1 MYQERT
7 YLKSCLL
14 ITTENLLISSAG
26 NQLMNNEG
34 VVRMHRGLT
43 DGEPV
48 WAINHDVI
56 RDSTM
61 TSVVV
66 RDICQTL
73 KVQVCNRYHYISVKQ
88 T

>member
-1 MYQERT
+1 
-7 YLKSCLL
+7 
-14 ITTENLLISSAG
+14 
-26 NQLMNNEG
+26 MNNEG

-43 DGEPV
+43 EGEPV

-66 RDICQTL
+66 RDICQTV
-73 KVQVCNRYHYISVKQ
+73 KVQVCIRYHYISVKQ
-88 T
+88 TWYKNCISDLGGKTIHGEKIQSVQR